1 MKNVACHA
9 GRRVNGGMVHQAVL
23 GVVAGFLS
31 GSLPFGYLA
40 GRLRGMDIRQ
50 HGSGNIGATNAIRV
64 LGKGIGIPVFVLD
77 LLKGLLPCLWIKSQ
91 GADSW
96 VWVATGLAAI
106 LGHMFTPWL
115 GFKGGKGVATAAG
128 VLAGIAPV
136 PVLGGLVFWLLF
148 FFGTRYVSLASMMA
162 GVGVAVTMAAQMAWS
177 GRWDWVLLGFGVL
190 LMLLVI
196 LRHRGNIARILAG
209 TEPKAGAKKIAE
221 SGGGAAR

>member
-1 MKNVACHA
+1 
-9 GRRVNGGMVHQAVL
+9 MVSDAVL

-40 GRLRGMDIRQ
+40 GRWRGIDIRQ
-50 HGSGNIGATNAIRV
+50 HGSGNIGATNVMRV

-77 LLKGLLPCLWIKSQ
+77 FLKGLLPCLWVKAQ
-91 GADSW
+91 GAESW

-128 VLAGIAPV
+128 VLAGVAPV
-136 PVLGGLVFWLLF
+136 PVLGGLGLWLLF
-148 FFGTRYVSLASMMA
+148 FFTTRYVSLASMMA
-162 GVGVAVTMAAQMAWS
+162 GVGVAATMAVQMAVS
-177 GRWDWVLLGFGVL
+177 GRWDPVLLGFGVL

-196 LRHRGNIARILAG
+196 LRHRGNIARLLAG
-209 TEPKAGAKKIAE
+209 TEPKAGAKRNAGE
-221 SGGGAAR
+221 GGGAPA